1 MNSQER
7 ALKYSA
13 FYCEHLTVCLY
24 SFSLE
29 YSAAQE
35 KQFQNRLGKKKK
47 KDSPDPG
54 PERVRGKK
62 AKESKNK
69 DLRSS
74 SEFTALLVA
83 AVRVSGEITT
93 YFKRTRKNQE
103 KRSRCVVFTAK
114 GGFGSHLLLVLT
126 MRPAFRVNKRP

>member
-1 MNSQER
+1 MPSNT
-7 ALKYSA
+7 SA

-47 KDSPDPG
+47 NDSPDPG
-54 PERVRGKK
+54 PERIKGKK

-74 SEFTALLVA
+74 SELTALFVA

-103 KRSRCVVFTAK
+103 KCSRCVGVHGQERLWVIFAS
-114 GGFGSHLLLVLT
+114 GSYDET
-126 MRPAFRVNKRP
+126 RF